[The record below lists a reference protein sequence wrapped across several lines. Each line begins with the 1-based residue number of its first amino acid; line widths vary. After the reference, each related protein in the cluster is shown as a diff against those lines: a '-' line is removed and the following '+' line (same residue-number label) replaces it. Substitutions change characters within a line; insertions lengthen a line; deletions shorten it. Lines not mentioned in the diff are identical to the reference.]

1 MAVRER
7 TEQDADWV
15 VPLLLE
21 RWGSTTMAVH
31 GEVIDLLRLPALVI
45 DRAQG
50 LATYRIQDDEA
61 EMMSLDAVC
70 PGRGIGTLLLEAL
83 TARLLQQKVSSL
95 WVTTTN
101 DNLVALRFY
110 QCRGFQLRRLRP
122 GAVEQARLLKP
133 SIPHIGE
140 NGISIRG
147 PTRSMSSELG

>member
-1 MAVRER
+1 
-7 TEQDADWV
+7 
-15 VPLLLE
+15 
-21 RWGSTTMAVH
+21 MAVH
-31 GEVIDLLRLPALVI
+31 GEVIDLLQLPALVI

-83 TARLLQQKVSSL
+83 AARLLQQKVSSL

-140 NGISIRG
+140 NGIPIRD
-147 PTRSMSSELG
+147 ELDLCRQLG